1 MHEGIEPQGEQEK
14 TDLFEF
20 LTLLGKIENMFLFV
34 MHAKQGNYFFLYL
47 PVASPLVL
55 SALTKERV

>member
-20 LTLLGKIENMFLFV
+20 LTLLGKIENMFLFL
-34 MHAKQGNYFFLYL
+34 MHAKQGNYFFIFTSGIA
-47 PVASPLVL
+47 PSP
-55 SALTKERV
+55 